1 MTTHQQEV
9 IEMIVIQSV
18 SMSSKGSYVHWRH
31 MENKPPFEESWFW
44 EQFEDMVDQTVMQL
58 RDSVEAWVTVQYEED
73 IIDKLQNEHGL

>member
-1 MTTHQQEV
+1 
-9 IEMIVIQSV
+9 
-18 SMSSKGSYVHWRH
+18 